1 MQSLRMTTNY
11 ASQVL
16 SSINE
21 DAKARRAEYA
31 ARGIRDIITTMTW
44 ATGMVEVSGSFTT
57 GRFGTGYTSQTLAAW
72 AKSKFGAGSLRLV
85 KRGNIQ
91 GRPTATY
98 EVK

>member
-1 MQSLRMTTNY
+1 MTTNY

-44 ATGMVEVSGSFTT
+44 ATGLVEVSGSFTV
-57 GRFGTGYTSQTLAAW
+57 GRFGPGYKSQTLAAW
-72 AKSKFGAGSLRLV
+72 AKSKFGTGSLRLV
-85 KRGNIQ
+85 ARGNVQ

-98 EVK
+98 EVR

>member
-1 MQSLRMTTNY
+1 MTTNY

-21 DAKARRAEYA
+21 DAKTRRAEYA
-31 ARGIRDIITTMTW
+31 ARGIRDILHV
-44 ATGMVEVSGSFTT
+44 MVWPNGRSEVHGNFCGRGEFGRAEKFGFKTLADFAKS
-57 GRFGTGYTSQTLAAW
+57 RFGN
-72 AKSKFGAGSLRLV
+72 GSLRLV